1 MPLTMAKKITI
12 LVAFPVLLEIVI
24 VGALCYVLAEVEGAR
39 ARTAHAN
46 ELGTVLYSI
55 LSLEM
60 ERSTVAVVRKMTSNA
75 SASAEETSFT
85 PKVFAQVQK
94 LRDLTKGNS
103 EEEKTWSAMIQ
114 IEEALDHD
122 LKTGTV
128 AFDAGDKL
136 GAALAFARA
145 RKGLDNLL
153 RTANGLADEQDRV
166 EKENRRLFE
175 KYSEQLKIVL
185 TGAIVSSVGLAFLL
199 AYLFNKST
207 TNRLNILMQNAL
219 LFSSGRTSHSQLQ
232 GDDELAQLDWIYRRL
247 DSELTT
253 MRQKERAILDNTS
266 EVICSI
272 DRRLKLQETNKAT
285 LKVWGYHEKDLKE
298 QSVLK
303 LVAPDQANATHT
315 KLAEAISSKSEV
327 KFETKMRKPDG
338 TIIDVDWS
346 ATWADDQQALFCVIR
361 DITERKK
368 LEQLKQDFVAML
380 SHDLRTPLSSVLA
393 AIELVSMPGFGITD
407 EGQEYLQVAEKNL
420 HSSIAM
426 INQLLEIE
434 KMESGVLSLDY
445 EEADSIE
452 IIRAAVNTVA
462 ALSETANI
470 PIVVP
475 DDNVK
480 VAVDIEKLTRVI
492 INLLGN
498 ALKFSEP
505 GKEIAIKQT
514 IDNQYLR
521 ISVVDHGPGIP
532 REKQLLIFERF
543 RQLDQTEKREYSGT
557 GLGLAICKS
566 IIEAHKGKIGVT
578 SQNGEGSTFWF
589 EVPLQRP
596 LPKSTEIN
604 PALGHSMS

>member
-1 MPLTMAKKITI
+1 MAKKITI
-12 LVAFPVLLEIVI
+12 LVTFPVLLEIVI
-24 VGALCYVLAEVEGAR
+24 VGALCYVLSEVEGAR

-60 ERSTVAVVRKMTSNA
+60 ERSTVAVVRKMTSDA

-94 LRDLTKGNS
+94 LRSLTQGNR
-103 EEEKTWSAMIQ
+103 EEEKTWASMIQ
-114 IEEALDHD
+114 IEEALDRD
-122 LKTGTV
+122 LKTGTN
-128 AFDAGDKL
+128 AYDTGDKI

-166 EKENRRLFE
+166 QKENRRLFE

-185 TGAIVSSVGLAFLL
+185 TAAIVSSIGLAFLL
-199 AYLFNKST
+199 AFLFNRST

-219 LFSSGRTSHSQLQ
+219 LFSSGRTSNAQLQ

-285 LKVWGYHEKDLKE
+285 LRVWGYHEKDMKE

-303 LVAPDQANATHT
+303 LVAPDQANATHQ

-393 AIELVSMPGFGITD
+393 AIELVSLPGFGVTD
-407 EGQEYLQVAEKNL
+407 EGQEHLLVAERNL

-434 KMESGVLSLDY
+434 KMESGVVTLDY
-445 EEADSIE
+445 EEAHSIE
-452 IIRAAVNTVA
+452 IIKAAVNSVA
-462 ALSETANI
+462 ALSKTLNI
-470 PIVVP
+470 PIVLP
-475 DDNVK
+475 GDNVTIQ
-480 VAVDIEKLTRVI
+480 ADSEKLTRVI
-492 INLLGN
+492 TNLLGN
-498 ALKFSEP
+498 AIKFSDP
-505 GKEIAIKQT
+505 GKEIAIKQE
-514 IDNQYLR
+514 IADQYLR
-521 ISVVDHGPGIP
+521 ISVIDSGPGIP
-532 REKQLLIFERF
+532 SEKQELIFERF
-543 RQLDQTEKREYSGT
+543 RQIDPTDNRERTGT

-566 IIEAHKGKIGVT
+566 VVEAHKGKIGVI
-578 SQNGEGSTFWF
+578 SQVGKGSTFWF
-589 EVPLQRP
+589 EIPR
-596 LPKSTEIN
+596 KKAIS
-604 PALGHSMS
+604 